1 MKKINI
7 LFITAAFLVLATAF
21 ITLTSSSSSSK
32 KAEAPTCC
40 QKKNMECDS
49 NAPKNGT
56 GELIMESMSR
66 QFITITPL

>member
-7 LFITAAFLVLATAF
+7 LFITAAILVLATAF

-32 KAEAPTCC
+32 KEETPTCC
-40 QKKNMECDS
+40 QKKAPACDI
-49 NAPKNGT
+49 NAPKNGN

-66 QFITITPL
+66 QFITVTPF